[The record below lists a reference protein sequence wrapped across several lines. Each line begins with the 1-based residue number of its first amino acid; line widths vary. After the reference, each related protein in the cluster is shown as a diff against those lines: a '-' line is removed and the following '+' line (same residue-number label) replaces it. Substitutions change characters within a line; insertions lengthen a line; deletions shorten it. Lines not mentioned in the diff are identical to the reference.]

1 MNVSAKKSAV
11 FTGLALMIAS
21 AGLIPPAVAAAN
33 EAEHRPQRPV
43 TVHVTGKQKLV
54 EYTPELSTYVMQ
66 GDLVGDWV
74 YDPVG
79 PPLYKSQTFYAE
91 AGLETFTGCIDRNR
105 DGACG
110 RRERHG
116 TMNLT
121 FLYWASF
128 EADGTTLIAGQ
139 CVHPIT
145 GGTGAFKGARGVLH
159 MRDRLVDG
167 EVRTN
172 YRGDIQLNAVPGE
185 AEVPPVTTAAETAA
199 KAVARS
205 GSSQGQGC

>member
-1 MNVSAKKSAV
+1 MTSSAQKSAV
-11 FTGLALMIAS
+11 LTGLALMIAS
-21 AGLIPPAVAAAN
+21 AGLIPAAVAAAD
-33 EAEHRPQRPV
+33 EAERRPP

-54 EYTPELSTYVMQ
+54 EYTPELSTYVME

-91 AGLETFTGCIDRNR
+91 AGQETFTGCIDRNR

-110 RRERHG
+110 RRDRRG

-159 MRDRLVDG
+159 MRDRLVNG
-167 EVRTN
+167 EVRTT
-172 YRGDIQLNAVPGE
+172 YRGDIQLNAVPDE
-185 AEVPPVTTAAETAA
+185 AEVPPVTTAAQTSA
-199 KAVARS
+199 KAVTQS
-205 GSSQGQGC
+205 GSSQVQGC